1 MKIIFPV
8 LMAALLFVVAYIILL
23 PEPSKQVVVVTR
35 DLRAGHTIVEG
46 DVEIRAVS
54 ADIVPADAV
63 PNLDLVIGQPLRIDR
78 GQGDV
83 VRASQLGTLLNL
95 APNERGVAVY
105 INDAAGV
112 GGVLSP
118 GQKVGIVASIP
129 KEEQDF
135 TGTFSKAT
143 IENLRVLYID
153 PRFAASGEANVVP
166 AASTPQGGD
175 NLLTGVNTEDRTREG
190 AVVLAVDTNLQTIFY
205 DFSANGA
212 ISENKQINAL
222 ELLSALTNMPGAT
235 VTLYLMPGEEAAQF
249 TSPGLWLPD
258 LIMTA
263 QPTFTPTPTPQGG
276 VPGVIYITA
285 TPSP

>member
-1 MKIIFPV
+1 MKKIFPI
-8 LMAALLFVVAYIILL
+8 LLAGLLFVVAYIVLL
-23 PEPSKQVVVVTR
+23 PEPSRQVVVATR
-35 DLRAGHTIVEG
+35 DLKAGHTIVEG
-46 DVEIRAVS
+46 DVELRAVS
-54 ADIVPADAV
+54 ADIVPMDAV
-63 PNLDLVIGQPLRIDR
+63 PNIDLVIGQPLRIDR

-83 VRASQLGTLLNL
+83 LRASQLGTLIDL

-118 GQKVGIVASIP
+118 GQRVGVVASIP
-129 KEEQDF
+129 KEDVDF

-153 PRFAASGEANVVP
+153 PRFAASGDANVVP
-166 AASTPQGGD
+166 AAATPQGGN

-190 AVVLAVDTNLQTIFY
+190 AVVLAVDINLQTIFY
-205 DFSANGA
+205 DFSLSGA
-212 ISENKQINAL
+212 VSESQQVNAL
-222 ELLSALTNMPGAT
+222 ELLSALANMPGAT
-235 VTLYLMPGEEAAQF
+235 VTLYLMPGEGATQF

-258 LIMTA
+258 LIKTP
-263 QPTFTPTPTPQGG
+263 QPTPTPSPTPQGG
-276 VPGVIYITA
+276 TPGVIYVTA